1 MLSKRFSRLVKIFTG
16 TNSGVGEELLQLE
29 GRLERFAHFWTLAVR
44 HFVRNRC
51 LVRAEA
57 LAYTTL
63 LALIPLLAVAVGITS
78 AMLKSQGEDQIYHEI
93 DGFVSTIMP
102 PATIA
107 NTNHIAN
114 LDLHPGSASGLT
126 PGNGLSGTN
135 LILTNGSPGF
145 MADTNQI
152 APATTTN
159 FDEDTREVTAQ
170 KEAAKSIHDYI
181 QNAQKGKY
189 GLSGIGMILFVLI
202 AMAMLR
208 RVEETFNDIW
218 GVTQGRKWWRQLSTH
233 FTIITFGPVVLVAAT
248 IMANGHYLHAT
259 NYLVEKMPF
268 FGRLILQTLPLIV
281 LWFTFALFYLLAPN
295 TQVKFSAAFIG
306 GAVAGTLWH
315 LNNIFAFLYVS
326 RVITNSQIYGKLGLV
341 PVLMLG
347 LYFSWV
353 IVLFGAQVA
362 YAYQNRAVYLQD
374 KIADNVN
381 QRGREFVALRIMTLL
396 GQRFQNGLSPA
407 PVAEIS
413 AELGVPSRLT
423 QRILRTLA
431 AAHLVTEVAG
441 DENAYIPARPLDTIT
456 AHHILLALRTG
467 SGRELLVEDA
477 HTLAG
482 IYGDF
487 ARIEAA
493 ERAASEKIS
502 VLTLVQHLPAQ
513 FSLAT
518 PEKPKSIAPE
528 KPGGVED
535 SQSVEKFGEPQKIEV
550 PVPAVPTEKKL
561 TTLENLESEIA
572 RMKPAEPPTASVVE
586 IKMETVPEIS
596 LERQSARRET
606 VQPGET
612 EFPL

>member
-44 HFVRNRC
+44 HFVHNRC

-93 DGFVSTIMP
+93 DAFVSTIMP

-107 NTNHIAN
+107 NTNHIAT

-126 PGNGLSGTN
+126 PGNGLNGTN

-145 MADTNQI
+145 VTDTNQI

-159 FDEDTREVTAQ
+159 FDEDPPGVTAQ

-181 QNAQKGKY
+181 QNAQNGKY

-268 FGRLILQTLPLIV
+268 LGRLILQTLPLIV

-306 GAVAGTLWH
+306 GVVAGTLWH

-353 IVLFGAQVA
+353 IILFGAQVA

-407 PVAEIS
+407 PIAELS

-423 QRILRTLA
+423 HRILCTLA

-441 DENAYIPARPLDTIT
+441 DESAYIPARPLDTIT

-477 HTLAG
+477 PALAG

-513 FSLAT
+513 FLIDT
-518 PEKPKSIAPE
+518 PEKPKSIAPQ
-528 KPGGVED
+528 KPGSVED
-535 SQSVEKFGEPQKIEV
+535 PPPVEKSGEPKKIEV
-550 PVPAVPTEKKL
+550 PMPAVPAEKKF
-561 TTLENLESEIA
+561 TTRENLKSEIA
-572 RMKPAEPPTASVVE
+572 RMRPAEPPPTDVVE